1 MSKRKGY
8 RPVKDADGNVTS
20 YRVDITLG
28 GKRLTPS
35 VATEEEAIQTVA
47 SLRDQH
53 ERGITL
59 IATSKTR
66 GISIKEAF
74 EQCYN
79 DPENSWKDTEHG
91 KKMKYYAQKLYNHF
105 GANAPL
111 TDITK
116 TSWYEFIEQFGD
128 TATNNRRGSFINKIF
143 NYAVINGTIAPED
156 RLKIK
161 RKKEKLQRL
170 YAFSRADEKAI
181 FDMCDHL
188 GYADLKDFITVLID
202 TGARAEEL
210 LTASGSDFQWF
221 SDGTFTLNLYRKKTD
236 VDSNIGLKKR
246 SQEILKRRSNSARF
260 FMASYKHYYRR
271 LQHVKTAL
279 KQLQQPQ
286 LEKLLQNL
294 VFHTCRHTCA
304 SRMAEAGISLAR
316 VAEWL
321 GHSPNSPVTA
331 RYIHFYSAGKIDIA
345 EKLDKFDEQLDN
357 TVIRFAVGGKK

>member
-8 RPVKDADGNVTS
+8 RPVKVKDKDGNITEC

-28 GKRLTPS
+28 GKRHTPS
-35 VATEEEAIQTVA
+35 FKTEDEAIAIVA
-47 SLRDQH
+47 SLRDKH
-53 ERGITL
+53 ERGIE
-59 IATSKTR
+59 IIPTSPTK
-66 GISIKEAF
+66 GITIKQAF

-79 DPENSWKDTEHG
+79 DPENGWKETEHG
-91 KKMKYYAQKLYNHF
+91 KKMKYYAQRLYNHF
-105 GANAPL
+105 GANAQL

-116 TSWYEFIEQFGD
+116 STWYEFIKQFGD

-143 NYAVINGTIAPED
+143 NYAVGNGTLAAED
-156 RLKIK
+156 KLKIK

-170 YAFSRADEKAI
+170 YAFTREDEKLI
-181 FDMCDHL
+181 YNMCDHL
-188 GYADLKDFITVLID
+188 GYADLKDFIMVLVD

-210 LTASGSDFQWF
+210 LLASQKDFQWF

-236 VDSNIGLKKR
+236 TDSNIDLKKR

-271 LQHVKTAL
+271 LQHVKKAL
-279 KQLQQPQ
+279 GKTTD
-286 LEKLLQNL
+286 KNW

-304 SRMAEAGISLAR
+304 SRMAEAGVPLAR